1 MRTTPQKCS
10 KKFKKK
16 EGGGISKNL
25 KVSSKTYTSKLKRKN
40 FWFKD
45 PCKFKQA
52 ALTVIVDNV
61 SPA

>member
-16 EGGGISKNL
+16 EGGGIS
-25 KVSSKTYTSKLKRKN
+25 YTSKLKRKN

-61 SPA
+61 SPAWLDCNQEL

>member
-16 EGGGISKNL
+16 EGGGIS
-25 KVSSKTYTSKLKRKN
+25 YTSKLKRKN